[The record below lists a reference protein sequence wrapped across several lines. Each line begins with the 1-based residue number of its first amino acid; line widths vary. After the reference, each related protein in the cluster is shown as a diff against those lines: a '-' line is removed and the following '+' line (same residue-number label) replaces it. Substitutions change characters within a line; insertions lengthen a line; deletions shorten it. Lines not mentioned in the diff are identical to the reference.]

1 MLRHISTYFTSSEF
15 DELWRAANVEFSTTQ
30 PEASK
35 RQKKADAE
43 NSVTQ
48 PEEADESIVEEI
60 N

>member
-1 MLRHISTYFTSSEF
+1 MLRHISTYLDLSAIFRSA
-15 DELWRAANVEFSTTQ
+15 DVEFSTTQ

-35 RQKKADAE
+35 RQKKADTE

-48 PEEADESIVEEI
+48 PEEDGEAITEEI

>member
-1 MLRHISTYFTSSEF
+1 MLRHISTYLDLSAIF
-15 DELWRAANVEFSTTQ
+15 RAANVENSTITQ
-30 PEASK
+30 TEASK

-48 PEEADESIVEEI
+48 PEEDGEAVVEKL